1 VAKEFYEAILPS
13 SGPYCVVGIKN
24 KQVTQTFVNNIDELI
39 ARGEA
44 LKDEGTNA
52 YFALASFKDASGRQ
66 ASNTESLRSLFL
78 DIDCG
83 EGKPYPD
90 KIAGGVALREFID
103 ACNLPE
109 PVVVDSGNGLHVYWP
124 LRNSL
129 PTADWKT
136 RAGSLKDLCA
146 EKKFKVDM
154 VVVSDAARV
163 LRMPQTLN
171 FKGDEP
177 LPVNVMTPV
186 HVNGTDIL
194 DALPAPKASIMDAK
208 AFGVDEFTRKAA
220 AGDFPP
226 SSFSRI
232 VVKSLKGKGCA
243 QIKHAVVEAETLE
256 EPMWRAALSIAWRC
270 VDAETAV
277 HQLSRPHP
285 EYTPE
290 RTLDKAQRTLGPMT
304 CAWYREN
311 APERCEGCVHK
322 ITSPIQLGKK
332 IEAAPVTET
341 GMTVVPNVASPFVP
355 ELPFPYFRPATGGVY
370 RKTKDKDGNVEE
382 EKIYPYD
389 LYVTARYYDSDEHG
403 HGDGELINV
412 CITSPQDGIRTFT
425 VPVTTLL
432 STDRARELLVKHGV
446 VVLDKGLKDIMAYFA
461 SAIRDLQKKSAAIR
475 THNQMGWTADMS
487 GFVVGETEITATDT
501 RFTPAALSTRPIAPL
516 LASKGSLA
524 MWSEI
529 VNFYAKPGME
539 AHALALF
546 FGFGAPLLKLVGGIE
561 VKGATINLMSNESGT
576 GKTTAQM
583 VVNSIF
589 GSPNGLLMRKNDTIH
604 SKIQWMGMLNTIAA
618 TMDEVTNITDEDLS
632 DLVYDIPQGRG
643 RNRMESQSN
652 RLRVNTTSWQ
662 TFLITSSN
670 SSLYDKLSRAKSTP
684 DGELRRLIEL
694 RINRPR
700 DISKADTDRIFGPLQ
715 SNFGV
720 AGPVFIQYVL
730 NNRERCIKL
739 VQEYQQKLDALID
752 NQQEDRFFSWT
763 ASCAAAGGHI
773 ALELGLHKIP
783 LAPVIEYLVKTLRGI
798 QAEVLRP
805 MADRNMIAVEA
816 LSQFLT
822 DNLSNSLV
830 VNATKVGER
839 NMFPIHSPRG
849 PLMFRFEPDTNEL
862 WIVAPVLREYFTSR
876 QIDSRAAIASMA
888 KTGYAKN
895 DGVATMKRIATGA
908 VDGLSPPPAR
918 AYCFNA
924 LAFGIDKE
932 MFEEDA
938 NTSKPE
944 PTAG

>member
-1 VAKEFYEAILPS
+1 MAKEFYEAILPS

-39 ARGEA
+39 ERGET
-44 LKDEGTNA
+44 LKNEGTNA
-52 YFALASFKDASGRQ
+52 YFALASFKDTSSRQ
-66 ASNTESLRSLFL
+66 TANADALRSLFL

-83 EGKPYPD
+83 DGKPYPD

-103 ACNLPE
+103 ECKLPE

-124 LRNSL
+124 LLNSL
-129 PTADWKT
+129 PTTEWKA
-136 RAGSLKDLCA
+136 RANTLKDLCA

-163 LRMPQTLN
+163 LRMPDTLN

-177 LPVNVMTPV
+177 LPVNIMTPV
-186 HVNGTDIL
+186 HVNGSDIL
-194 DALPAPKASIMDAK
+194 DVLPAPKASIMDAK
-208 AFGVDEFTRKAA
+208 EFGVDEFTRKAA
-220 AGDFPP
+220 AGNYPP

-232 VVKSLKGKGCA
+232 VIKSLKDKGCA
-243 QIKHAVVEAETLE
+243 QIKHAVIDAETLD

-270 VDAETAV
+270 SDAETAI

-290 RTLDKAQRTLGPMT
+290 RTLDKAQRTIGPMT
-304 CAWYREN
+304 CTWYREN
-311 APERCEGCVHK
+311 SPELCRGCVHK

-332 IEAAPVTET
+332 IDAAPVTES
-341 GMTVVPNVASPFVP
+341 GMTVVPNAVVQFVP

-370 RKTKDKDGNVEE
+370 RKVKDKDGNTEE
-382 EKIYPYD
+382 EKVYPYD

-412 CITSPQDGIRTFT
+412 RITSPQDGVRSFT
-425 VPVTTLL
+425 VPLTTLL

-461 SAIRDLQKKSAAIR
+461 SAIRDLQKKTAAVK

-487 GFVVGETEITATDT
+487 GFIVGETEITAHDT

-516 LASKGSLA
+516 LTSKGSLA
-524 MWSEI
+524 AWTRV
-529 VNFYAKPGME
+529 VNFYANPGME

-589 GSPNGLLMRKNDTIH
+589 GQPNSLLMRKNDTIH

-652 RLRVNTTSWQ
+652 RLRINTTSWQ

-670 SSLYDKLSRAKSTP
+670 SSLYDKLARAKSTP
-684 DGELRRLIEL
+684 DGEMRRLIEL
-694 RINRPR
+694 RINRPKEF
-700 DISKADTDRIFGPLQ
+700 SKAETDQVFAPLQ
-715 SNFGV
+715 FNYGL

-730 NNRERCIKL
+730 NNRERCIQL
-739 VQEYQQKLDALID
+739 VQEYQKKLDMLIA

-763 ASCAAAGGHI
+763 AACAAAGGHI
-773 ALELGLHKIP
+773 AMELRLHDIP
-783 LAPVIEYLVKTLRGI
+783 LSPVIEYLVKSLRAI
-798 QAEVLRP
+798 QVDVLRP
-805 MADRNMIAVEA
+805 LADRNMIAVEA
-816 LSQFLT
+816 LGDFLSE
-822 DNLSNSLV
+822 NLINSLV
-830 VNATKVGER
+830 VNTIKVGEK
-839 NMFPIHSPRG
+839 NMFPIHAPRG
-849 PLMFRFEPDTNEL
+849 PLKFRFEPDTNEV
-862 WIVAPVLREYFTSR
+862 WIPSAILRDFFTSR
-876 QIDSRAAIASMA
+876 QIDVRAALSAMTEA
-888 KTGYAKN
+888 GYTKQKGKA
-895 DGVATMKRIATGA
+895 VMKRIAAGA
-908 VDGLSPPPAR
+908 LDGLNPPAVR

-924 LAFGIDKE
+924 ISFGIDIS
-932 MFEEDA
+932 MFEENA
-938 NTSKPE
+938 NTASTKPA
-944 PTAG
+944 AG